1 MVASVIEPSYPSSRL
16 PSTHLQDPHRVAD
29 KQKVILDSL
38 LSHYYYCNGIE
49 EKEKES
55 EGEKERQEKEEEI

>member
-1 MVASVIEPSYPSSRL
+1 
-16 PSTHLQDPHRVAD
+16 LQDPHRVAD